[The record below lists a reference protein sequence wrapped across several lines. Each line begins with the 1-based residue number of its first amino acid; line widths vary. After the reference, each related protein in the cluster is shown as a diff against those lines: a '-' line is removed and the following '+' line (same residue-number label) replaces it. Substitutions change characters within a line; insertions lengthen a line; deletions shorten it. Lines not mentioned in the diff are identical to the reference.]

1 MIDVKELRIGN
12 YVLCQG
18 KKVQIT
24 GIQLGSDNAQESFG
38 EDTLFGGPKNERLN
52 TNDCIA
58 ISITDELLN
67 SCNFRTI
74 RNRITFR
81 VVPRVAYELKY
92 QPKGIIDYCY
102 LVVVKDNNVFNHV
115 VPADNDKDCCF
126 IPINSLHQLQNLYF
140 DLAGKE
146 LEIK

>member
-1 MIDVKELRIGN
+1 MIDIKELRIGN
-12 YVLCQG
+12 YVLYKD
-18 KKVQIT
+18 KKVRIT
-24 GIQLGSDNAQESFG
+24 GIVLGSDNAKDAFK
-38 EDTLFGGPKNERLN
+38 EDTLLGDKNERLN
-52 TNDCIA
+52 RSDCSS
-58 ISITDELLN
+58 ISITDELLK
-67 SCNFRTI
+67 SCNFQTI

-81 VVPRVAYELKY
+81 VLPRVAYELKY
-92 QPKGIIDYCY
+92 QPSGIMDYCY
-102 LVVVKDNNVFNHV
+102 LVIVKDNNVFNHV

>member
-1 MIDVKELRIGN
+1 MSYIKTKKFELLEI
-12 YVLCQG
+12 V
-18 KKVQIT
+18 
-24 GIQLGSDNAQESFG
+24 LGSDNAKDAFK
-38 EDTLFGGPKNERLN
+38 EDTLLGDKNERLN
-52 TNDCIA
+52 RSDCS
-58 ISITDELLN
+58 SIPIKDELLK
-67 SCNFRTI
+67 SCNFQTI

-81 VVPRVAYELKY
+81 VVPKVAYELKY
-92 QPKGIIDYCY
+92 QPKGIMDYCY
-102 LVVVKDNNVFNHV
+102 LVIVKDNNVFNHV